1 MQHAYARARPKPS
14 SVLESTGSRNIV
26 AYFFAFL
33 MGESAAQILTIAVGW
48 SVYGI
53 HHRPFDL
60 GLVGLAIFLPSLLLV
75 FVTGH
80 LVDRYDRKRIIVLAA
95 IGQAVFTF
103 LFAALAFAGIRD
115 LLLYLAVLV
124 GLGTARAF
132 GSPAERTILVSI
144 VATSDYMRVQAR
156 YSSLREIVVI
166 GAPAL
171 GGALVAVSAVAA
183 FAVAGLFVLAS
194 IAGFLRVHVPATMR
208 AKGAALDADSALAG
222 VRFIAA
228 RPVVM
233 GAISLDLFAVLFG
246 GATAL
251 LPVYAD
257 QILHVGAVGFGLLRS
272 AGGVGA
278 SITAIVLSQRTPNR
292 RVGRTMFVAV
302 AGFGLATIVFAFSR
316 TLWLSI
322 LALAATGAF
331 DMVSVVIR
339 RGLVQLNT
347 PDAMRGRV
355 NAVESVFIGASGQLG
370 SFESGTLAQLAGP
383 VACVALGGLATV
395 AIVLI
400 WAVVFPALRAS
411 DQLRAVE
418 M

>member
-1 MQHAYARARPKPS
+1 M
-14 SVLESTGSRNIV
+14 L
-26 AYFFAFL
+26 F
-33 MGESAAQILTIAVGW
+33 IAVGW

-60 GLVGLAIFLPSLLLV
+60 GLVGLAMFLPSLFLV

-80 LVDRYDRKRIIVLAA
+80 LVDKHDRKRIIVLAA

-103 LFAALAFAGIRD
+103 TFAALAFAHIRD
-115 LLLYLAVLV
+115 LVLYLAVLV

-144 VATSDYMRVQAR
+144 VDTSAYMSVQAR

-171 GGALVAVSAVAA
+171 GGWLVAISAAAAFSTAGVMVVAA
-183 FAVAGLFVLAS
+183 VVGFSLVRVPASVRAKVAGFD
-194 IAGFLRVHVPATMR
+194 T
-208 AKGAALDADSALAG
+208 DSALAG
-222 VRFIAA
+222 VRFIWA
-228 RPVVM
+228 RPIVL

-246 GATAL
+246 GAVAL
-251 LPVYAD
+251 LPIYAD
-257 QILHVGAVGFGLLRS
+257 QILHAGAVGYGLLRS
-272 AGGVGA
+272 ASGVGA
-278 SITAIVLSQRTPNR
+278 SIMAIFLSGRTPNR
-292 RVGRTMFVAV
+292 RVGRTMFIAV

-316 TLWLSI
+316 NLWLSI
-322 LALAATGAF
+322 VALAACGAF

-347 PDAMRGRV
+347 PDTMRGRV

-370 SFESGTLAQLAGP
+370 SFESGTVAQLIGP
-383 VACVALGGLATV
+383 VACVAFGGVATV
-395 AIVLI
+395 AIVVI
-400 WAVVFPALRAS
+400 WALAFPALRAS
-411 DQLRAVE
+411 DQLRTSAE
-418 M
+418 A

>member
-1 MQHAYARARPKPS
+1 
-14 SVLESTGSRNIV
+14 LDTSTRRNLV

-33 MGESAAQILTIAVGW
+33 TSEAASQVLFIAVGW

-60 GLVGLAIFLPSLLLV
+60 GLVGLAMFLPSLFLV

-80 LVDRYDRKRIIVLAA
+80 LVDKHDRKRIIVLAA

-103 LFAALAFAGIRD
+103 TFAALAFAHIRD
-115 LLLYLAVLV
+115 LVLYLAVLV

-144 VATSDYMRVQAR
+144 VDTSAYMSVQAR

-171 GGALVAVSAVAA
+171 GGWLVAISAAAAFSTAGVMVVAA
-183 FAVAGLFVLAS
+183 VVGFSLVRVPASVRAKVAGFD
-194 IAGFLRVHVPATMR
+194 T
-208 AKGAALDADSALAG
+208 DSALAG
-222 VRFIAA
+222 VRFIWA
-228 RPVVM
+228 RPIVL

-246 GATAL
+246 GAVAL
-251 LPVYAD
+251 LPIYAD
-257 QILHVGAVGFGLLRS
+257 QILHAGAVGYGLLRS
-272 AGGVGA
+272 ASGVGA
-278 SITAIVLSQRTPNR
+278 SIMAIFLSGRTPNR
-292 RVGRTMFVAV
+292 RVGRTMFIAV

-316 TLWLSI
+316 NLWLSI
-322 LALAATGAF
+322 VALAACGAF

-347 PDAMRGRV
+347 PDTMRGRV

-370 SFESGTLAQLAGP
+370 SFESGTVAQLIGP
-383 VACVALGGLATV
+383 VACVAFGGVATV
-395 AIVLI
+395 AIVVI
-400 WAVVFPALRAS
+400 WALAFPALRAS
-411 DQLRAVE
+411 DQLRTSAE
-418 M
+418 A